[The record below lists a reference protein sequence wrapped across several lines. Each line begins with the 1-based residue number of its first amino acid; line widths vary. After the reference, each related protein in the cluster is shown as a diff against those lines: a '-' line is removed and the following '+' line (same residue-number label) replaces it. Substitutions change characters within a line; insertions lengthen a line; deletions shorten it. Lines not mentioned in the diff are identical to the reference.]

1 MKRVWSFFSSIWL
14 TIVLAALICVD
25 AAWGSILAVWQP
37 EAFRALD
44 RVVLVPAL
52 IASPE
57 TGLFLWIYIL
67 IFLIFLFAINTF
79 VCTADRVYAIVKQ
92 KSPWQSFFPHIVHIG
107 FLVAL
112 LGHLTGN
119 VAGFKSYGNILYQ
132 GEQTPV
138 PQVEGLSVRLD
149 KFDMK
154 QSARGETES
163 LRTRVTLL
171 KNGTEVKNGDIE
183 VNSPLI
189 YDGIAFYH
197 LDQGVMP
204 VGLILDVAGE
214 KAAVRFYSSAK
225 LSGGGSI
232 ALGAIYPDFALDG
245 AGRPQS
251 RSDEY
256 RNPHIEVIYK
266 DAGGTEKRAFLNAAR
281 QGNSARLGGKAVTIG
296 AIALSQYVVL
306 NVSKDP
312 GIWLIIAGSVILTI
326 GMALLLFLRGKRSE
340 LVKACS

>member
-1 MKRVWSFFSSIWL
+1 MKRVWNFFSSIWL

-25 AAWGSILAVWQP
+25 AAWGSILAVKHP

-52 IASPE
+52 IASPNA
-57 TGLFLWIYIL
+57 GLFLWIYIL

-92 KSPWQSFFPHIVHIG
+92 KSPWQAFFPHIVHIG

-112 LGHLTGN
+112 LGHLAGS
-119 VAGFKSYGNILYQ
+119 VAGFKSYGNILYT
-132 GEQTPV
+132 GEPTPV
-138 PQVEGLSVRLD
+138 PHVEGLSVRLD

-154 QSARGETES
+154 LSARGEIDA
-163 LRTRVTLL
+163 LKTRVTLL
-171 KNGTEVKNGDIE
+171 KNGAEVKNGDIE

-189 YDGIAFYH
+189 YRGIAFYH

-204 VGLILDVAGE
+204 VGLVLDFAGE
-214 KAAVRFYSSAK
+214 KAAVRFYSSTK

-232 ALGAIYPDFALDG
+232 ALGAIYPDFALDS

-281 QGNSARLGGKAVTIG
+281 QGNSARLGSKAVTISDF
-296 AIALSQYVVL
+296 ALSQYVVL
-306 NVSKDP
+306 NISKDP

-340 LVKACS
+340 LVKAGS

>member
-1 MKRVWSFFSSIWL
+1 MKRVWNFFSSIWL
-14 TIVLAALICVD
+14 TIVLAALICID
-25 AAWGSILAVWQP
+25 AAWGSILAVKQP
-37 EAFRALD
+37 EVFRALD
-44 RVVLVPAL
+44 QAVLMPAL
-52 IASPE
+52 IASPD

-67 IFLIFLFAINTF
+67 IFLVFLFAINTF
-79 VCTADRVYAIVKQ
+79 VCTADRVYAIVRQ

-112 LGHLTGN
+112 LGHLAGS
-119 VAGFKSYGNILYQ
+119 VAGFKSYGNILRQ
-132 GEQTPV
+132 GEQAPAGRA
-138 PQVEGLSVRLD
+138 EGLSVRLD

-154 QSARGETES
+154 LSAKGETES
-163 LRTRVTLL
+163 LKTHITLL
-171 KNGTEVKNGDIE
+171 KNGSEVKSGDIE

-204 VGLILDVAGE
+204 TGLVLDVAGE
-214 KAAVRFYSSAK
+214 KTTVRFYSSTK

-232 ALGAIYPDFALDG
+232 ALGAIYPDFALDN

-256 RNPHIEVIYK
+256 RNPHIEIIYK
-266 DAGGTEKRAFLNAAR
+266 DAVGAEKRAFLDAALK
-281 QGNSARLGGKAVTIG
+281 GNSVRLGSMTVTIG
-296 AIALSQYVVL
+296 AFALSQYVVL
-306 NVSKDP
+306 NISKDP

-340 LVKACS
+340 LVKAGG